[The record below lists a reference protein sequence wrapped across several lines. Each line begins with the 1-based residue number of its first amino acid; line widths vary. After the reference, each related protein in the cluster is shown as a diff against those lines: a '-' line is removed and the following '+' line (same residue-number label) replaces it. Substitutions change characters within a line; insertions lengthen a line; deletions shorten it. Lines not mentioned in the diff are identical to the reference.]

1 MGSSG
6 GGSSKSPNDVNPAGQ
21 TTGYGSSTPFNPSYN
36 SVLSNGMG
44 WADTGEI
51 DAANATNAQAVSTA
65 QPAASTDGGYS
76 EDSLAGAAGAADG
89 QVAADVAAAG
99 ATGNVGASSRQCLVG
114 RSGRILAAVEDS

>member
-51 DAANATNAQAVSTA
+51 DAANAANAQAVSTA

-76 EDSLAGAAGAADG
+76 EDSLRALLAQLMGKSQLTSQQQAQQATLARRAAMPGG
-89 QVAADVAAAG
+89 TQWQNSG
-99 ATGNVGASSRQCLVG
+99 GGG
-114 RSGRILAAVEDS
+114 R